1 MKNIVQLKSFFAL
14 LILVITLSTSINNAQ
29 DFVVSGA
36 GQLSANGTYIL
47 NGTNLGAN
55 KYTLFDAGVPTYD
68 IKYDGVKWIIINVD
82 ESVAFYSKYP
92 DLTGGEVLSP
102 PTGQWDLEPRGHGPA
117 PVVSN
122 SALPVELVSF
132 SAIIKDRV
140 VALNW
145 RTETE
150 VNNYGFE
157 VERAVNP
164 KGDTKNWK
172 TIGFVEGH
180 GNSNSPKEYAFADE
194 NLSGVNRAYYR
205 LKQIDNDGTYEY
217 SPEVEVNFLSPDGY
231 SLEQNY
237 PNPFNPSTKIRYKIA
252 NGEFV
257 KLSIYNVLG
266 KEVVNLVN
274 SYQQPG
280 SYSVIFYADNL
291 PGGVYFYK
299 LETEHFVT
307 TNKMLLLK

>member
-1 MKNIVQLKSFFAL
+1 LIV
-14 LILVITLSTSINNAQ
+14 IITLSTSSNNAQ

-36 GQLSANGTYIL
+36 GQLSANGTYVL
-47 NGTNLGAN
+47 NGTFNGAN
-55 KYTLFDAGVPTYD
+55 NYTLFVSATPTWE
-68 IKYDGVKWIIINVD
+68 IKYNGTKWIIINVD
-82 ESVAFYSKYP
+82 EPIAFYSKYP
-92 DLTGGEVLSP
+92 DLSGGEVLSP
-102 PTGQWDLEPRGHGPA
+102 PTGQWDLEPRGLGPA
-117 PVVSN
+117 PTVNN

-132 SAIIKDRV
+132 SAIINDQV

-157 VERAVNP
+157 IERAANP
-164 KGDTKNWK
+164 KQNTKNWE

-194 NLSGVNRAYYR
+194 NLSGVNTAYYR

-217 SPEVEVNFLSPDGY
+217 SPEVEVNFLSPSGY
-231 SLEQNY
+231 NLEQNY

-252 NGEFV
+252 KGEFV
-257 KLSIYNVLG
+257 KLSVYNVLG
-266 KEVVNLVN
+266 KEIVNLVN
-274 SYQQPG
+274 SYQEPG
-280 SYSVIFYADNL
+280 SYSVVFYADNL